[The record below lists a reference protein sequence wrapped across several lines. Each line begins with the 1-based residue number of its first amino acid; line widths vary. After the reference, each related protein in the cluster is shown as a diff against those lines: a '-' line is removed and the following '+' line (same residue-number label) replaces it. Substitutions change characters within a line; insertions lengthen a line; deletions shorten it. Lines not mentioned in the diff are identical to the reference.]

1 MAVLAK
7 DFVVSMKP
15 VNIDV
20 NQPGYDPTKQG
31 QLQFNYTEQNPSDLQ
46 QSILDTLSQQ
56 QQYGAQQLGQTVD
69 VSTSPNVTPFPLG
82 CPTGFYQ
89 QGNVCIPA
97 VGTYPSQFDFNSS
110 PGIGIIDSVT
120 FDTINKQIGVPFNL
134 ICAMHTQ
141 GGSANQ
147 YFVSVTIPDWNL
159 TTDNSPS
166 VLVPGGTHAIIY
178 KLLTPPAIAH
188 TNRQTSGTLALLH
201 NDPHTGVATQDG
213 TTSFTFNDPSPASST
228 LPPVGPPSPPPWYQS
243 CTPTACTSGAY
254 FDIGSCQCL
263 PFPNMGGGTGSTTI
277 INNTY
282 IVLSPGTQ
290 VQSDTDVDLDGYNFA
305 ADEDVDIAIN
315 IVLHGNATYEGQTI
329 KLNGTAKCD
338 HTGHHKAKIHVP
350 HIPALTFATGI
361 VGCLGHISQ
370 HIASHPLDV
379 T

>member
-31 QLQFNYTEQNPSDLQ
+31 QLSFNYTEQNPNDLQ
-46 QSILDTLSQQ
+46 QSILDQLSQQ
-56 QQYGAQQLGQTVD
+56 AQFGAQSQQQTVD

-97 VGTYPSQFDFNSS
+97 IGTYPSQFDFNSA

-120 FDTINKQIGVPFNL
+120 FDVINKQIGVPFNL

-147 YFVSVTIPDWNL
+147 YFVSITIPAWNL
-159 TTDNSPS
+159 TTDASPS

-178 KLLTPPAIAH
+178 KLLTPP
-188 TNRQTSGTLALLH
+188 TNSATTGQISGTCALMH
-201 NDPHTGVATQDG
+201 NDPHTGVATQDA
-213 TTSFTFNDPSPASST
+213 TFPFTFNAPSPASSIV
-228 LPPVGPPSPPPWYQS
+228 PPITPPSPPPWYQS

-263 PFPNMGGGTGSTTI
+263 PFPNMTPTGGGTTT

-290 VQSDTDVDLDGYNFA
+290 VLSDTDVDLDGYNFHP
-305 ADEDVDIAIN
+305 DEDVDIAVN
-315 IVLHGNATYEGQTI
+315 IVLHGSTHEGEQIHLT
-329 KLNGTAKCD
+329 GTSHCD
-338 HTGHHKAKIHVP
+338 HDGHHRARIHVP
-350 HIPALTFATGI
+350 HIPDMTFATGI
-361 VGCLGHISQ
+361 LGCLGHISQ
-370 HIASHPLDV
+370 HIASHALDI